1 MYPSFIIHAKLIG
14 NLILMKYLM
23 MDVSLVEAVEMDKIL
38 IRVLLCLIC
47 LCLEYSLQRASLQK
61 KVLLAPH
68 QCTSGPD
75 KGWD

>member
-1 MYPSFIIHAKLIG
+1 MFPSFIIHAKLIG
-14 NLILMKYLM
+14 KLILIRYLM
-23 MDVSLVEAVEMDKIL
+23 MDVSLVEFVDIDKIL
-38 IRVLLCLIC
+38 M
-47 LCLEYSLQRASLQK
+47 Q